1 MLKNDISKLHYII
14 KWCVFV
20 EITKGRQTSWF
31 VCWAS
36 TCFQYLKI
44 QDVVCVQVAS
54 WVIIVVIFWTGTSQ
68 STLYTSHHFIEP
80 VHLLIPDGHMQRG
93 TCSSCCQQC
102 SFSFVC
108 DSGKLHLWGFFFF
121 FFSCH
126 LHDESLKLTLWH
138 FESVSWCWIW
148 LAKQAMLCTNNF

>member
-121 FFSCH
+121 FFFMPPTWWKFKTNIMAFWKRIMMLDLASQASH
-126 LHDESLKLTLWH
+126 ALHK
-138 FESVSWCWIW
+138 
-148 LAKQAMLCTNNF
+148 